1 MVKSGAK
8 WRKERL
14 KMLMGEFQHNLDAK
28 GRLFM
33 PVKLREALGT
43 KFVLTKGLD
52 GCLFV
57 YDLEQWRLLEAKLN
71 SLPMTRKAPVIL
83 TVSFLAVLPKVSA
96 INRDGY
102 FYLLICASLQDWIK
116 MPLLSALA
124 TGLRSGTQN
133 AGTHITKKMPKMWAN

>member
-1 MVKSGAK
+1 
-8 WRKERL
+8 
-14 KMLMGEFQHNLDAK
+14 MLMGEFQHNLDAK

-71 SLPMTRKAPVIL
+71 SLPMTRKGARDFNRFFFGGAEGECDKQGRVLLPVNLREFAGLDKNAVI
-83 TVSFLAVLPKVSA
+83 VGVGNRAEIWDAERWNAYNEENAEDVGELAE
-96 INRDGY
+96 
-102 FYLLICASLQDWIK
+102 Q
-116 MPLLSALA
+116 LA
-124 TGLRSGTQN
+124 DLDLG
-133 AGTHITKKMPKMWAN
+133 I

>member
-1 MVKSGAK
+1 
-8 WRKERL
+8 
-14 KMLMGEFQHNLDAK
+14 MLMGEFQHNLDAK

-71 SLPMTRKAPVIL
+71 SLPMTRKGARDFNRFFFGGGGAGECDKQGRVLLPVNLREFAGLDKNAVI
-83 TVSFLAVLPKVSA
+83 VGVGNRAEIWDAERWNAYNEENAEDVGELAE
-96 INRDGY
+96 
-102 FYLLICASLQDWIK
+102 Q
-116 MPLLSALA
+116 LA
-124 TGLRSGTQN
+124 DLDLG
-133 AGTHITKKMPKMWAN
+133 I

>member
-1 MVKSGAK
+1 
-8 WRKERL
+8 
-14 KMLMGEFQHNLDAK
+14 MLMGEFQHNLDAK

-71 SLPMTRKAPVIL
+71 SLPMTRKGARD
-83 TVSFLAVLPKVSA
+83 F
-96 INRDGY
+96 NRFFFGGAAEGECDKQG
-102 FYLLICASLQDWIK
+102 
-116 MPLLSALA
+116 PLLSALA

>member
-1 MVKSGAK
+1 
-8 WRKERL
+8 
-14 KMLMGEFQHNLDAK
+14 MLMGEFQHNLDAK

-102 FYLLICASLQDWIK
+102 FLPVNLREFAGLDKNAVIVGVGNRAEIWDAERWNAYNEENAEDVGE
-116 MPLLSALA
+116 LA
-124 TGLRSGTQN
+124 EQLADLDLG
-133 AGTHITKKMPKMWAN
+133 I

>member
-8 WRKERL
+8 WRKECL

-52 GCLFV
+52 GC
-57 YDLEQWRLLEAKLN
+57 
-71 SLPMTRKAPVIL
+71 
-83 TVSFLAVLPKVSA
+83 
-96 INRDGY
+96 
-102 FYLLICASLQDWIK
+102 
-116 MPLLSALA
+116 
-124 TGLRSGTQN
+124 
-133 AGTHITKKMPKMWAN
+133 

>member
-1 MVKSGAK
+1 
-8 WRKERL
+8 
-14 KMLMGEFQHNLDAK
+14 MLMGEFQHNLDAK

-71 SLPMTRKAPVIL
+71 SLPMTRKGARDFNRFFFGGAAESECDKQGRVLLPVNLREFAGLDKNAAI
-83 TVSFLAVLPKVSA
+83 VGVGNRAEIWDAERWNAYNEENAEDVGELAE
-96 INRDGY
+96 
-102 FYLLICASLQDWIK
+102 Q
-116 MPLLSALA
+116 LA
-124 TGLRSGTQN
+124 DLDLG
-133 AGTHITKKMPKMWAN
+133 I

>member
-1 MVKSGAK
+1 
-8 WRKERL
+8 
-14 KMLMGEFQHNLDAK
+14 MLMGEFQHNLDAK

-71 SLPMTRKAPVIL
+71 SLPMTRKGARD
-83 TVSFLAVLPKVSA
+83 F
-96 INRDGY
+96 NRFF
-102 FYLLICASLQDWIK
+102 FYK
-116 MPLLSALA
+116 RLSAA
-124 TGLRSGTQN
+124 NTNWKLRRTYTPFRQLCQCLF
-133 AGTHITKKMPKMWAN
+133 HYPIF

>member
-1 MVKSGAK
+1 
-8 WRKERL
+8 
-14 KMLMGEFQHNLDAK
+14 MLMGEFQHNLDAK

-71 SLPMTRKAPVIL
+71 SLPMTRKGARDFNRFFFCDKQGRVLLPVNLREFAGLDKNAVI
-83 TVSFLAVLPKVSA
+83 VGVGNRAEIWDAERWNAYNEENAEDVGELAE
-96 INRDGY
+96 
-102 FYLLICASLQDWIK
+102 Q
-116 MPLLSALA
+116 LA
-124 TGLRSGTQN
+124 DLDLG
-133 AGTHITKKMPKMWAN
+133 I

>member
-1 MVKSGAK
+1 
-8 WRKERL
+8 
-14 KMLMGEFQHNLDAK
+14 
-28 GRLFM
+28 M

-71 SLPMTRKAPVIL
+71 SLPMTRKGARDFNRFFFGGAAEGECDKQGRVLLPVNL
-83 TVSFLAVLPKVSA
+83 REFAGL
-96 INRDGY
+96 D
-102 FYLLICASLQDWIK
+102 K

>member
-8 WRKERL
+8 WRKECL

-57 YDLEQWRLLEAKLN
+57 YDLEQWQ
-71 SLPMTRKAPVIL
+71 SSIL
-83 TVSFLAVLPKVSA
+83 
-96 INRDGY
+96 
-102 FYLLICASLQDWIK
+102 YL
-116 MPLLSALA
+116 
-124 TGLRSGTQN
+124 
-133 AGTHITKKMPKMWAN
+133 

>member
-1 MVKSGAK
+1 
-8 WRKERL
+8 
-14 KMLMGEFQHNLDAK
+14 MLMGEFQHNLDAK

-71 SLPMTRKAPVIL
+71 SLPMTRKGARDFNRFFFGGAAECECDKQGRVLLPVNLREFAGLDKNAVI
-83 TVSFLAVLPKVSA
+83 VGVGNRAEIWDAERWNAYNEENAEDVGELAE
-96 INRDGY
+96 
-102 FYLLICASLQDWIK
+102 Q
-116 MPLLSALA
+116 LA
-124 TGLRSGTQN
+124 DLDLG
-133 AGTHITKKMPKMWAN
+133 I

>member
-1 MVKSGAK
+1 
-8 WRKERL
+8 
-14 KMLMGEFQHNLDAK
+14 MLMGEFQHNLDAK

-71 SLPMTRKAPVIL
+71 SLPMTRKGARDFNRFFFGGAAEGEGDKQGRVLLPVNLREFAGLDKNAVI
-83 TVSFLAVLPKVSA
+83 VGVGNRAEIWDAERWNAYNEENAEDVGELAE
-96 INRDGY
+96 
-102 FYLLICASLQDWIK
+102 Q
-116 MPLLSALA
+116 LA
-124 TGLRSGTQN
+124 DLDLG
-133 AGTHITKKMPKMWAN
+133 I